1 MFITVYFYTSIYN
14 NNIRSLCYGGIIG
27 DRGCVLVDGF
37 FITKSLPYG
46 VPLGA
51 AQYNIE
57 LYDDSMD
64 WSCHHH
70 RAIAS
75 SYHCHGTIVIS
86 LCVGMVSDVTEIMFS
101 FMDFLKIIYLLV
113 HHHCTI
119 VILPSRLNS
128 IVIIQSRHWT
138 IVPPRLPYR
147 NSVPCL

>member
-1 MFITVYFYTSIYN
+1 MLKFVITIGQCLLQSIFYTSIYN

-64 WSCHHH
+64 
-70 RAIAS
+70 
-75 SYHCHGTIVIS
+75 
-86 LCVGMVSDVTEIMFS
+86 
-101 FMDFLKIIYLLV
+101 
-113 HHHCTI
+113 
-119 VILPSRLNS
+119 
-128 IVIIQSRHWT
+128 
-138 IVPPRLPYR
+138 
-147 NSVPCL
+147 